1 MEGSPQST
9 LSFKKV
15 RDKATLC
22 LHIFLHFLQRYF
34 YVNKNIRNIKV
45 IKQFEKGFLC
55 TAYAGDSTFFLKGKN
70 SIQELLNIHLLY
82 GFKAKLAR
90 IGALKGVEVVIC
102 GIKCVDLTRE
112 TIKILGV
119 FFSYDRNLQ
128 LESKFK
134 KTILS
139 TERNLKMWRRWN
151 LTLKDKIIISKTVSS
166 KVTFLV

>member
-1 MEGSPQST
+1 M
-9 LSFKKV
+9 
-15 RDKATLC
+15 
-22 LHIFLHFLQRYF
+22 
-34 YVNKNIRNIKV
+34 
-45 IKQFEKGFLC
+45 
-55 TAYAGDSTFFLKGKN
+55 
-70 SIQELLNIHLLY
+70 
-82 GFKAKLAR
+82 AR

-151 LTLKDKIIISKTVSS
+151 LTLRDKIIISKTVSS

>member
-1 MEGSPQST
+1 M
-9 LSFKKV
+9 V
-15 RDKATLC
+15 
-22 LHIFLHFLQRYF
+22 
-34 YVNKNIRNIKV
+34 
-45 IKQFEKGFLC
+45 
-55 TAYAGDSTFFLKGKN
+55 
-70 SIQELLNIHLLY
+70 
-82 GFKAKLAR
+82 R
-90 IGALKGVEVVIC
+90 IGALKVVKVLIC

-112 TIKILGV
+112 AIKILGV
-119 FFSYDRNLQ
+119 FFSYDKNLQ